1 MNYLIEHTTNG
12 ISLVKESC
20 LSAISSVV
28 EVSKEKFAPFL
39 ENTVRLMF
47 DFF

>member
-1 MNYLIEHTTNG
+1 MTIEQIEASLPQMMGLLLEHTSKG

-28 EVSKEKFAPFL
+28 
-39 ENTVRLMF
+39 
-47 DFF
+47 

>member
-1 MNYLIEHTTNG
+1 MVALLLEHISKG

-28 EVSKEKFAPFL
+28 EVAKENYAPYL
-39 ENTVRLMF
+39 
-47 DFF
+47 